1 MTIQEALAA
10 HKQIFI
16 VCDRNVEGFARFLGD
31 YPLLAIDTSEEQK
44 TMDGVLGIC
53 RWLLK
58 QGADRGA
65 LVLAAGGGITTDMV
79 GFAASIYKRGI
90 DYANI
95 PTTLLAQ
102 VDAAIGGKT
111 GVNLDSYKNL
121 LGSFRQPEFTYIF
134 PDVLRSLPR
143 REFLSGA
150 AEMLKTFIIN
160 NINGNYEKAVRLIG
174 EYARGGANPACTAEG
189 LTELSALIQDAS
201 NVKQGIVDKDPL
213 EKGERRKLNL
223 GHTWGHAIEWWQQ
236 THDSGGKLLSHG
248 EAVAIGIVQA
258 ARRSEELGLAE
269 KGLAAKLKADFESC
283 GLPTELPCPESEL
296 LQAMKIDKKAE
307 GGKVRFVL
315 PVKIGKVVVKSLSII
330 VNLQSK

>member
-31 YPLLAIDTSEEQK
+31 YPLLAIDTSEELK
-44 TMDGVLGIC
+44 TMDSVLGIC
-53 RWLLK
+53 RWLLE

-65 LVLAAGGGITTDMV
+65 LVLAAGGGITTDMA

-102 VDAAIGGKT
+102 VDASIGGKT
-111 GVNLDSYKNL
+111 GVNLDSYKNI

-143 REFLSGA
+143 REFLSGV
-150 AEMLKTFIIN
+150 AEMLKTFIIKN
-160 NINGNYEKAVRLIG
+160 VNGGYERTVRLVG
-174 EYARGGANPACTAEG
+174 EYARGGVNPACTAEG

-201 NVKQGIVDKDPL
+201 SVKQDIVDKDPL

-223 GHTWGHAIEWWQQ
+223 GHTWGHAIEWWQN
-236 THDSGGKLLSHG
+236 T
-248 EAVAIGIVQA
+248 A
-258 ARRSEELGLAE
+258 A
-269 KGLAAKLKADFESC
+269 
-283 GLPTELPCPESEL
+283 
-296 LQAMKIDKKAE
+296 AE
-307 GGKVRFVL
+307 GRA
-315 PVKIGKVVVKSLSII
+315 
-330 VNLQSK
+330 

>member
-1 MTIQEALAA
+1 MTIQEALAS
-10 HKQIFI
+10 HKQIFT

-31 YPLLAIDTSEEQK
+31 YPLLAIDTSEELK
-44 TMDGVLGIC
+44 TMDGVLDIC
-53 RWLLK
+53 RWLLA

-102 VDAAIGGKT
+102 VDASIGGKT
-111 GVNLDSYKNL
+111 GVNLDAYKNI

-160 NINGNYEKAVRLIG
+160 NIHGNYEKAVRLIG
-174 EYARGGANPACTAEG
+174 DYASHGTNPACTAEG
-189 LTELSALIQDAS
+189 LTELSSLIQDAS
-201 NVKQGIVDKDPL
+201 SVKQDIVDKDPL

-223 GHTWGHAIEWWQQ
+223 GHTWGHAIEWWQMQ
-236 THDSGGKLLSHG
+236 PGNHALKAPFSHG

-269 KGLAAKLKADFESC
+269 EGLAAKLKADFEAC

-296 LQAMKIDKKAE
+296 LPAMKKDKKAE

-315 PVKIGKVVVKSLSII
+315 PVKIGKVVVK
-330 VNLQSK
+330 NLAI

>member
-10 HKQIFI
+10 HKQIYI

-31 YPLLAIDTSEEQK
+31 YPLLAIDTSEELK
-44 TMDGVLGIC
+44 TMNSVLGIC
-53 RWLLK
+53 RWLLE

-65 LVLAAGGGITTDMV
+65 LVMAAGGGITTDMV

-102 VDAAIGGKT
+102 VDASIGGKT
-111 GVNLDSYKNL
+111 GVNLDSYKNI

-150 AEMLKTFIIN
+150 AEMLKTFIIKN
-160 NINGNYEKAVRLIG
+160 VNGGYEKTVRLVG
-174 EYARGGANPACTAEG
+174 EYARGGANPACSAEG

-201 NVKQGIVDKDPL
+201 NVKQDIVDKDPL

-223 GHTWGHAIEWWQQ
+223 GHTWGHAIEWWQKTAAAEGRQ
-236 THDSGGKLLSHG
+236 FSHG
-248 EAVAIGIVQA
+248 EAVAIGIIQA
-258 ARRSEELGLAE
+258 ARRAEELGLAE

-296 LQAMKIDKKAE
+296 FKAMEKDKKAE

-315 PVKIGKVVVKSLSII
+315 PVKIGKVVVKSLST
-330 VNLQSK
+330 SH